1 MCNSVSLAGI
11 LMVTSLMAF
20 PVQPDLLMSQH
31 LECQEFSSGIQH
43 THTHT
48 RRERENNSALHTYT
62 SLWEDVFLTGI
73 FLTDST
79 TSSVKM
85 Y

>member
-1 MCNSVSLAGI
+1 MCNSVYLAGI

-43 THTHT
+43 THTHGESE
-48 RRERENNSALHTYT
+48 RRILLCTLTLHFEN
-62 SLWEDVFLTGI
+62 VFLTGI

-79 TSSVKM
+79 TSSIKM